1 MKKLLSLVLVSA
13 MLAGVLSGCGAE
25 KASTES
31 TDSAAATTEAA
42 PAEEAKEEA
51 AEPAEAE
58 AAAPHD
64 PVTINFPTA
73 SASGALYA
81 VGAAITNLWDTEID
95 YVSAS
100 SQASAGGIEN
110 LNLVSAGDAQVS
122 IAISSN
128 CYQCLNGTDSFE
140 GYAYDDLKVIAGL
153 YFNPNQ
159 VVVTADSG
167 ITDLASV
174 KGKHFA
180 VASAGS
186 SVYGECQNHF
196 SAAGLTF
203 PDDINCEYI
212 TFTDAA
218 DMIQNGTIDGAW
230 IMSGAPAS
238 AVTQA
243 CTSGCKL
250 VDISDDII
258 ASLQADYPW
267 YAPFTIPAGTYPGQ
281 DADVQTSA
289 IKMVMFCRGDLDE
302 EAVYQLTKTFW
313 ENIDSLGEAQSNL
326 KGLTPEEA
334 VKDIADLPLHAGA
347 ERYYKEIGVL

>member
-1 MKKLLSLVLVSA
+1 MKKAVSVA
-13 MLAGVLSGCGAE
+13 LAAAMAAGMLAGCG
-25 KASTES
+25 SNS
-31 TDSAAATTEAA
+31 QTTETTATA
-42 PAEEAKEEA
+42 SSEA
-51 AEPAEAE
+51 AETTAAGSEAAETTAAE
-58 AAAPHD
+58 AAGGDHEK
-64 PVTINFPTA
+64 VTINFPTA

-81 VGAAITNLWDTEID
+81 VGAAITNLWDTQID

-110 LNLVSAGDAQVS
+110 LNLVSENEAQVS

-128 CYQCLNGTDSFE
+128 CYQALNGTDSFE
-140 GYAYDDLKVIAGL
+140 GFAYDDLKVIAGL

-159 VVVTADSG
+159 VVVTEKSG
-167 ITDLASV
+167 IESLEDV

-186 SVYGECQNHF
+186 SVYGECENHF
-196 SAAGLTF
+196 TAAGLNF

-218 DMIQNGTIDGAW
+218 DMLQNGSIDGAW

-243 CTSGCKL
+243 CTSGAKL
-250 VDISDDII
+250 VSISDDII
-258 ASLQADYPW
+258 AKLQEQYPW
-267 YAPFTIPAGTYPGQ
+267 YAPYTIPAGTYPNQ
-281 DADVQTSA
+281 DEDVQTSA

-302 EAVYQLTKTFW
+302 ETVYQLTKTFW
-313 ENIDSLGEAQSNL
+313 ENIDKLGEAQSNL

-347 ERYYKEIGVL
+347 EKYYKEIGVLQ

>member
-1 MKKLLSLVLVSA
+1 MKKISRRSFLAIMMASALVGCSSSSNNNSSA
-13 MLAGVLSGCGAE
+13 SAG
-25 KASTES
+25 
-31 TDSAAATTEAA
+31 AADGQHA
-42 PAEEAKEEA
+42 P
-51 AEPAEAE
+51 
-58 AAAPHD
+58 
-64 PVTINFPTA
+64 VVINFPTA

-95 YVSAS
+95 FVSAS

-110 LNLVSAGDAQVS
+110 LNLVSQGEAQVS

-128 CYQCLNGTDSFE
+128 CYECLNGLNSFE
-140 GYAYDDLKVIAGL
+140 GYAYKDLKVIAGL

-159 VVVTADSG
+159 VVVTENSG
-167 ITDLASV
+167 ITTLSGV
-174 KGKHFA
+174 SGKHFA

-196 SAAGLTF
+196 TAAGLSF

-218 DMIQNGTIDGAW
+218 DMLQNGTIDGAW

-250 VDISDDII
+250 LNIDDDII
-258 ASLQADYPW
+258 AALRAEYPW
-267 YAPFTIPAGTYPGQ
+267 YAPLTIPAGTYPGQ

-289 IKMVMFCRGDLDE
+289 IKMVMFCSGDLDQE
-302 EAVYQLTKTFW
+302 TVYQLTKTFW
-313 ENIDSLGEAQSNL
+313 ENIDVLGESQANL
-326 KGLTPEEA
+326 KGLTAAEA
-334 VKDIADLPLHAGA
+334 VNDIADLPLHSGA
-347 ERYYKEIGVL
+347 EQYYKEIDVL

>member
-1 MKKLLSLVLVSA
+1 MKKLLAMTLVSA
-13 MLAGVLSGCGAE
+13 MLVGILSGCGAKE
-25 KASTES
+25 
-31 TDSAAATTEAA
+31 AATTESAA
-42 PAEEAKEEA
+42 T
-51 AEPAEAE
+51 EPAATEPAS
-58 AAAPHD
+58 AATATDASAAHEN
-64 PVTINFPTA
+64 VTINFPTA

-95 YVSAS
+95 FVSAS

-167 ITDLASV
+167 ITDLAGV

-186 SVYGECQNHF
+186 SVYGECANHF
-196 SAAGLTF
+196 TATGMTF

-218 DMIQNGTIDGAW
+218 DMIQNGSIDGAW

-243 CTSGCKL
+243 CTAGCQL
-250 VDISDDII
+250 VNIGDDII
-258 ASLQADYPW
+258 SKLQEQYPW
-267 YAPFTIPAGTYPGQ
+267 YAPFTIPAGTYPNQ
-281 DADVQTSA
+281 DADIQTSA
-289 IKMVMFCRGDLDE
+289 IKMTMFCRGDLDE
-302 EAVYQLTKTFW
+302 ETVYQLTKVFW

-326 KGLTPEEA
+326 KGLKPEDA
-334 VKDIADLPLHAGA
+334 VKDIANLPLHAGA